1 LAGSDAGEGSGGPQN
16 RTGVVFWWKR
26 SSNCRPN
33 ATTFF
38 VLHRFEDMP
47 LDEVA
52 AHLGIDQA
60 LAEARLA
67 EALVRLC
74 GVVDEAEARHSS
86 ERS

>member
-1 LAGSDAGEGSGGPQN
+1 
-16 RTGVVFWWKR
+16 
-26 SSNCRPN
+26 
-33 ATTFF
+33 
-38 VLHRFEDMP
+38 MP